1 MDRPVGPDGMPPRPY
16 AGVHET
22 HIGVVF
28 LVGDRAYKIKKP
40 VRTDFLDF
48 STEQGRRDACRRE
61 IELNSRLAPDVYLG
75 LAEITDPVGG
85 GGEPAVVMRRMPPER
100 RLSTLVRD
108 GAPVTEALRSLA
120 RQLAV
125 LHSRARRDPEIDAE
139 GSQHALQARW
149 TANIREAARF
159 RGGVLEESAAADIE
173 RLALRFL
180 AGRAPLFDERIAA
193 GRVLDG
199 HGDLLADDVFCLPDG
214 PRALD
219 CLEFDD
225 RLRYVDGLDDASF
238 LAMDLERLGD
248 PGAARRF
255 LADYAE
261 FAADPAPATLRHH
274 YIAYRAF
281 VRAKV
286 ACLRSEQGDP
296 GAAADVA
303 RYTDVTRRH
312 LMRGAVRLALVG
324 GLPGTG
330 KTTIASSLADRF
342 GAVLLSSDRLRKELA
357 GLDPATPAGAGYRRA
372 LYRPGTT
379 ARVYQELRDRAAA
392 LLTRG
397 ESVVLDASWTSADE
411 RAAAERTAL
420 ETSAELVTIRCE
432 APAAVAAARLRQR
445 RSGFSD
451 ADPRIAA
458 EMARD
463 ADPWPEAT
471 TVPTDVPPARSRAA
485 ADAVWRTAP
494 RLTEPLPALSNT
506 LEPR

>member
-1 MDRPVGPDGMPPRPY
+1 MDGPVGTDGTAPRPY

-28 LVGDRAYKIKKP
+28 LAGDRAYKIKKP

-48 STEQGRRDACRRE
+48 STEEGRRDACRRE
-61 IELNSRLAPDVYLG
+61 IELNRRLAPDVYLG

-85 GGEPAVVMRRMPPER
+85 GSEPAVVMRRMPPDR
-100 RLSTLVRD
+100 RLSTLVRA
-108 GAPVTEALRSLA
+108 GAPVTEPLRSLA

-125 LHSRARRDPEIDAE
+125 LHARARRGPEIDAE
-139 GSQHALQARW
+139 GTQHSLQARW
-149 TANIREAARF
+149 AANIRGIAGF
-159 RGGVLEESAAADIE
+159 RGGIMDEAAAADVE

-180 AGRAPLFDERIAA
+180 AGRAPLFDERVAA

-225 RLRYVDGLDDASF
+225 RLRFVDGLDDACF

-286 ACLRSEQGDP
+286 ACLRSEQGDVH
-296 GAAADVA
+296 AAADVV
-303 RYTDVTRRH
+303 RYTDLTRRH

-330 KTTIASSLADRF
+330 KSTLAASLADRF

-357 GLDPATPAGAGYRRA
+357 GLDPATPAGAGYRQA
-372 LYRPGTT
+372 LYRPEAT
-379 ARVYQELRDRAAA
+379 ARVYAELRDRAAA
-392 LLTRG
+392 LLARG

-420 ETSAELVTIRCE
+420 ETSAELVAIRCE
-432 APAAVAAARLRQR
+432 APSAVAAARLRQR
-445 RSGFSD
+445 RPGFSD
-451 ADPRIAA
+451 ADPDIAA
-458 EMARD
+458 AMARD
-463 ADPWPEAT
+463 AGPWPEAT
-471 TVPTDVPPARSRAA
+471 TVPTDVPLARSRAA
-485 ADAVWRTAP
+485 ADAAWRTAP
-494 RLTEPLPALSNT
+494 RTADRLPALTHT